1 MKDQV
6 NRILFALLREEI
18 CGIAP
23 EAEVPAEINAEML
36 RELYVYAK
44 HHDLA
49 HLVADAL
56 AKHQLLPP
64 EDEMTSKF
72 EKQHMMAIFRYQR
85 LNYQLEA
92 VSAALE
98 EAEIPFLPL
107 KGSVI
112 RTLYPEPWMRTSCD
126 IDVLVHEEDL
136 ERAIKLLTDKL
147 EYKNEGR
154 GSHDVS
160 LRSAGGVH
168 VELHYSLLE
177 DDRANNA
184 KAFLENVWSYA
195 YPAEGKHCQMLLRDE
210 FFYFYHVAHMAKH
223 IEVGGCGI
231 RPFLD
236 LWLLDRQV
244 EHDEEK
250 RNALLEDAKLLT
262 FAEASRAL
270 AKRWMMGQELD
281 CEDVTKELERYIL
294 GGGVYGTTENRVAVQ
309 QKRKGGRLGYALSR
323 IFMPYDSLKLQYPI
337 LEKHKWLTPFYHLKR
352 WFGILKNG
360 RFKASVKELELTRT
374 AKKEDTDR
382 AARLLETLG
391 L

>member
-1 MKDQV
+1 MKNQV

-98 EAEIPFLPL
+98 EAKIPFLPL

-160 LRSAGGVH
+160 LRSAEGVH

-223 IEVGGCGI
+223 IEIGGCGI

-250 RNALLEDAKLLT
+250 RNALLEGAKLLT

-270 AKRWMMGQELD
+270 AKRWMTEQELD

-309 QKRKGGRLGYALSR
+309 QKKRGGKVGYILSR
-323 IFMPYDSLKLQYPI
+323 IFLPYNQLSLQYPI
-337 LEKHKWLTPFYHLKR
+337 LKKHKWLTPFYSIRR
-352 WFGILKNG
+352 WVTLLFGGKI
-360 RFKASVKELELTRT
+360 
-374 AKKEDTDR
+374 KKGLREMRINRKTSQDDTER
-382 AARLLETLG
+382 AEQMIRSLG